1 MRQRIAIVMVP
12 IEDPQLS
19 ALDAFIRDHPRLFVL
34 TGAGVSTG
42 SGIPGYRDNEARWQ
56 RKQPVTHQEFVRS
69 DAVRRR
75 YWARSMVGWPVIAN
89 AAPNTAHVALARLE
103 RAGVVT
109 QLVTQNVDGLHQR
122 AGSARVIELHG
133 NIHAVICMDC
143 GGTVHRAVVQAQL
156 EAANPVFAIE
166 HVRVAPDGDAD
177 LEQDFEGFA
186 VPACPSCGGMLKPD
200 VVFFGANVP
209 RPLAATA
216 MDAMQDADAVLAVG
230 SSLMA
235 YSGYRFCEQAHAAG
249 KPVAAINLGRTR
261 ADDLLQLKVEA
272 DCAKALNEAADQL
285 RID

>member
-1 MRQRIAIVMVP
+1 MP
-12 IEDPQLS
+12 IGNPHLR
-19 ALDAFIRDHPRLFVL
+19 ALAAFIRDHPHLFIL

-56 RKQPVTHQEFVRS
+56 RKRPVTHQEFVRS
-69 DAVRRR
+69 DAARRR
-75 YWARSMVGWPVIAN
+75 YWARSMVGWPVISN
-89 AAPNTAHVALARLE
+89 AAPNAAHHALARLE
-103 RAGVVT
+103 RAGLVA

-143 GGTVHRAVVQAQL
+143 GGTASRGAVQAKL
-156 EAANPVFAIE
+156 EAANPAFADE
-166 HVRVAPDGDAD
+166 PTLVAPDGDAD
-177 LEQDFEGFA
+177 LEQDFDSFA

-209 RPLAATA
+209 PPLAATA
-216 MDAMQDADAVLAVG
+216 MGALQDADAVLAVG

-249 KPVAAINLGRTR
+249 KSVAAINLGRTR

-272 DCAKALNEAADQL
+272 DCAKALDEVADQL
-285 RID
+285 GIE